1 MFGDGALTFREFA
14 MGETLPLAT
23 IHDAVLEFLR
33 GRNDAV
39 LYGAQAVNAY
49 VSEPRMTQDVDV
61 MSTRGAELA
70 EDIRAMLNKR
80 FFIAAR
86 VREVRGGIGY
96 RVYQVRKPEN
106 RHLVD
111 VRPVQSLPSAQR
123 VDDVLV
129 LAPVELVCAKVASA
143 VGRPKTAKG
152 LFDLADLRRL
162 LLRFPE
168 LKTTTGPVSDR
179 LQQMVGEGEDAK
191 VLETWREVVA
201 QPIEESD
208 DESEFE

>member
-1 MFGDGALTFREFA
+1 

-23 IHDAVLEFLR
+23 IHDAVLGFLR
-33 GRNDAV
+33 GRDDAV

-49 VSEPRMTQDVDV
+49 VNEPRMTQDVDV

-70 EDIRAMLNKR
+70 EEIRAMLNKR

-111 VRPVQSLPSAQR
+111 VRPVRSLPSSQR
-123 VDDVLV
+123 VDEVLV
-129 LAPVELVCAKVASA
+129 LTPIELVCAKVASA
-143 VGRPKTAKG
+143 VGRPNTAKG
-152 LFDLADLRRL
+152 MIDLADLRRL

-168 LKTTTGPVSDR
+168 LKTDAGPVRDR
-179 LQQMVGEGEDAK
+179 LQQMVAEGEDVR
-191 VLETWREVVA
+191 VLDAWTATAA
-201 QPIEESD
+201 QEIEEG
-208 DESEFE
+208 DEDSEFE